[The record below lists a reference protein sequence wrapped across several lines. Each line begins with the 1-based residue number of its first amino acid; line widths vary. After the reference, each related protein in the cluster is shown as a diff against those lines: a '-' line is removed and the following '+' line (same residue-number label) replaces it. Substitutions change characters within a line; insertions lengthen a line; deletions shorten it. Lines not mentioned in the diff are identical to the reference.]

1 MITNKRKGSSNAAKK
16 KNYFHSAV
24 KGDPKLNIAFI
35 RVLFVIYKS
44 IKNVIFNYYKER
56 NNDY

>member
-1 MITNKRKGSSNAAKK
+1 MITDKRKGSLNAAKK

-35 RVLFVIYKS
+35 GVLFVIYKL
-44 IKNVIFNYYKER
+44 IKNVIFYYYKDR